1 MPSIGIGG
9 VGAFLCP
16 NAPRRRDYTGPA
28 TLDSRKENV
37 KVEHMMGRTP
47 QLYIVLG
54 YNDYDMKSHQW
65 YITPDLNEAKEI
77 QSRWETLHLTCQIRR
92 VGDRIDNPLSEVR
105 L

>member
-1 MPSIGIGG
+1 MGKEWGLSYVSTHPASGTAGS
-9 VGAFLCP
+9 
-16 NAPRRRDYTGPA
+16 PA

-77 QSRWETLHLTCQIRR
+77 QSRWEKLRLTCQIRP
-92 VGDRIDNPLSEVR
+92 VGDRIDNPLGEGEGIVR